1 MATRHLEAR
10 GPAPVDQAWRRYAE
24 IPLWS
29 TWAPQISRVQASSDE
44 LALGVDGTVY
54 VLGVLPIPFTVTVIC
69 RLARRP

>member
-1 MATRHLEAR
+1 MANRHLAAR
-10 GPAPVDQAWRRYAE
+10 GPAPVDEAWRRYAE

-29 TWAPQISRVQASSDE
+29 TWAPQISRVQASSDQ